1 MHYDAIIIGGS
12 YAGLSAA
19 IQLARARR
27 TVCVIDAGQPRNR
40 FAAESHG
47 FFGQDGAQ
55 PRAMIAQAR
64 AQLQVYPTVTLID
77 GEAVCAWQTAPE
89 QFAIELASGEKLT
102 SSRVVL
108 AHGVEDQLP
117 DTPGLAERWGASV
130 LHCPYCHGFEV
141 GGKQLGVL
149 NTIPA
154 SMHQALLI
162 PDWGPTTF
170 FLNGI
175 DELDAETREQLA
187 RRQVTVEPTPVV
199 ELVGDAP
206 DLTGIRL
213 ADGRVIPID
222 ALFIAPRTRL
232 SPLAAQLGCD
242 FDESP
247 FGPYIRTDA
256 MKATTVPGVFA
267 AGDAALAMNATIAS
281 ASGVMA
287 GAALHRSLI
296 FGLTA

>member
-1 MHYDAIIIGGS
+1 MHFDAIVIGGS

-64 AQLQVYPTVTLID
+64 AQLLAYPTVMMLN
-77 GEAVCAWQTAPE
+77 GEVVCALQTASE

-102 SSRVVL
+102 ASRLVL

-117 DTPGLAERWGASV
+117 DTPGISERWGTTV

-141 GGKQLGVL
+141 GGQQLGVL

-154 SMHQALLI
+154 SIHQAVLI

-187 RRQVTVEPTPVV
+187 RRQVTVEPAPVV
-199 ELVGDAP
+199 ELLGDAP

-213 ADGRVIPID
+213 DDGRIIPIA

-232 SPLAAQLGCD
+232 SPLAAQLGCE

-247 FGPYIRTDA
+247 FGPFIRTDA
-256 MKATTVPGVFA
+256 MKMTTVPGVFA

-281 ASGVMA
+281 AAGVMA

-296 FGLTA
+296 FGLPA